1 MEEQIRIFCYTST
14 TSATISSISAERTC
28 MVRRGSALGSWSLL
42 DDMGYDIVKYD
53 AGDVRNKALIDT
65 LTNNM
70 SNNNVLRLMYKER
83 KR

>member
-1 MEEQIRIFCYTST
+1 MELDFFATLQRR
-14 TSATISSISAERTC
+14 ALTISSISAERTC
-28 MVRRGSALGSWSLL
+28 MVRRGSRLGSWSLYWTIW
-42 DDMGYDIVKYD
+42 GYDIVKYD
-53 AGDVRNKALIDT
+53 GGTRNKALIDT